1 MIEGYNEEDAS
12 TQRLLNAVCEGI
24 EIPSDEEIEEVKCLQ
39 GGVHVV
45 DENPYVDPQF
55 RKTGE

>member
-1 MIEGYNEEDAS
+1 MIEGHNEEDAV

-39 GGVHVV
+39 G
-45 DENPYVDPQF
+45 E
-55 RKTGE
+55 